1 MRQKVPASIPLIL
14 KIPLAESILK
24 KYSST
29 VFMCKQR
36 ARASSARRCPYGVHK
51 GTQDRYERVRQKR
64 TRRNRKKSEKKKEE
78 KKNIDI
84 Q

>member
-14 KIPLAESILK
+14 KIHTE

-51 GTQDRYERVRQKR
+51 GTQDRYEGVRQKR